1 MSFSSK
7 IKEEILKTDCRNKNC
22 SLAFVAGISA
32 FSLNVEEGSVKFSVD
47 SEDMGKKI
55 SFLCKKLFSI
65 NDGEIVKSS
74 SGTVGRSYALSY
86 DGYCAETILKGLS
99 LKNSLEEGYI
109 ENDITA
115 FLNPDEQRFFIM
127 GAYLGG
133 GFMIDPEKTY
143 HLEFVSKR
151 ERALDELS
159 SMLDA
164 FGEIPKRVRRDK
176 YIVMYLKNYDSIEN
190 ILNIINAHKCMMSL
204 ANIKIEK
211 EQKNELNRI
220 NNFEIANIGKT
231 TEAAN
236 KIIEDIEN
244 IMYTVGLDA
253 LPDNLQEIA
262 LLRLAN
268 PDESLA
274 KLASLSGLS
283 RSGVNHRL
291 KKISEI
297 ARELE

>member
-7 IKEEILKTDCRNKNC
+7 IKDEILKTDCKNMGC

-32 FSLNVEEGSVKFSVD
+32 FALSVEDEIVKFSVD
-47 SEDMGKKI
+47 SEEMGKRI

-65 NDGEIVKSS
+65 KDGKIVKS
-74 SGTVGRSYALSY
+74 GTGSVGRTFALVY
-86 DGYCAETILKGLS
+86 EGDEAEAILKGLS
-99 LKNSLEEGYI
+99 FNNSISDGYI
-109 ENDITA
+109 ENDISA
-115 FLNPDEQRFFIM
+115 FINSEERRFFIM

-143 HLEFVSKR
+143 HIEFVAKK

-159 SMLDA
+159 IMLDS
-164 FGEIPKRVRRDK
+164 FGEIPKRVKRDK
-176 YIVMYLKNYDSIEN
+176 YLVMYLKNYDSIEN
-190 ILNIINAHKCMMSL
+190 MLNIINAHKCMMEL

-211 EQKNELNRI
+211 EQKNELNRL
-220 NNFEIANIGKT
+220 NNFEVANLGKT
-231 TEAAN
+231 TWAA
-236 KIIEDIEN
+236 KQIIEDIET
-244 IMYTVGLDA
+244 IMYTVGLDS
-253 LPDNLQEIA
+253 LPDSLQEIA

-268 PDESLA
+268 PEESLA
-274 KLASLSGLS
+274 KLAELSGLS

-291 KKISEI
+291 KKITEI